1 VLQDFKEANA
11 HIYFDEDTAALKCK
25 TCIQAGVD
33 NSFTEGCIRITKQ
46 AVKEHFQGSSNNS
59 HHAACER
66 VASRAGLQS
75 AVEKQQIKVQGA
87 HVPLARTVLWMCVCM
102 LPLALIGGLVGLQVA
117 NGSTQLA
124 QLRGTYC
131 NPHMAKEYAG
141 VFSNMLDDALIADLQ
156 KSPWFAVLVDES
168 TDVAVE
174 KHLAVYVRYMSPDM
188 RPVERFLQLTELT
201 KSDAATIHASLVEV
215 LEDRGLSMH
224 KLVGFGSDGASVMT
238 GEQTGVGARL
248 KHGNPYITT
257 MHCIAHRAALAAQ
270 DVFGSVE
277 YAKWVDSVLGRV
289 YAYFSRS
296 GPRLQ
301 ALAEVQQS
309 MDLPELRIPAVHAV
323 RWLSRD
329 NVISAITRSYAALLN
344 FFGDEAKSGSVTA
357 VELVRDLGLTRHF
370 VMVYCCQDVVHRAAV
385 LSKLFQGGT
394 FSFVKV
400 SDNVQAFIK
409 TLEKHYIVDGCTPPV
424 AVRDVMEHVKTLN
437 AARGS
442 PKELDIDPNN
452 AQAGLVER
460 DLSDILND
468 CKAVMRDIASKY
480 VAAIKARFPSLSL
493 LDNFDIFNPT
503 RLKMVDGNDANTFG
517 DTEFE
522 NLAEFYGTAR
532 VVGDVSHAPLLDAAQ
547 LKAEWPQARLV
558 LLRKAAR
565 LGAVTSMKVF
575 LDFYAMVLLD
585 LADICPVVCSL
596 IMIMLCIPAHTAEVE
611 RGFSI
616 QNLIKSKFRA
626 CLKVAT
632 LDTLMRVKLLGPRSI
647 DDDGVANTAIDLE
660 AATVKWQALKNRNPS
675 KSNAGVTRSSRKPV
689 HTLEEDFAFEANEA

>member
-1 VLQDFKEANA
+1 MQDFPEADA
-11 HIYFDEDTAALKCK
+11 HIYFDEGTAALKCK
-25 TCIQAGVD
+25 TCITAGVN
-33 NSFTEGCIRITKQ
+33 NSFTDGCTRITKQ
-46 AVKEHFQGSSNNS
+46 AVKEHFEGSSSNS
-59 HHAACER
+59 HHAACEI
-66 VASRAGLQS
+66 VAGRAGLQS
-75 AVEKQQIKVQGA
+75 AVEKQQTKVQGA

-124 QLRGTYC
+124 ELRGTYC
-131 NPHMAKEYAG
+131 NPHVAKEYAG

-156 KSPWFAVLVDES
+156 RSPWFSVLVDES

-174 KHLAVYVRYMSPDM
+174 KHLAVYVRYISPDM

-201 KSDAATIHASLVEV
+201 KSDAATIHAVLREV
-215 LEDRGLSMH
+215 LEDRGVSMH

-270 DVFGSVE
+270 DVFCSVE
-277 YAKWVDSVLGRV
+277 YARWFDSVLGRV
-289 YAYFSRS
+289 YSYFSRS

-309 MDLPELRIPAVHAV
+309 MDLPELRIPSVHAV

-329 NVISAITRSYAALLN
+329 NVVSAITRSYAALLK
-344 FFGDEAKSGSVTA
+344 FFGDEANSGSVTA

-370 VMVYCCQDVVHRAAV
+370 VMVYFFHDVVHRAAV
-385 LSKLFQGGT
+385 LSKLFQGST

-409 TLEKHYIVDGCTPPV
+409 TLETHYIVDGCTLPV
-424 AVRDVMEHVKTLN
+424 AVRDAMEHVKTLN

-442 PKELDIDPNN
+442 PKELDIDITD

-460 DLSDILND
+460 DLSDIMND

-480 VAAIKARFPSLSL
+480 VAAIKARFPTLSL

-503 RLKMVDGNDANTFG
+503 RLRTVDGNDANTFG
-517 DTEFE
+517 DTELGQ
-522 NLAEFYGTAR
+522 LADFYGTTK
-532 VVGDVSHAPLLDAAQ
+532 VVSDVSHAPLLDAAQ
-547 LKAEWPQARLV
+547 LKVEWPQARQV

-565 LGAVTSMKVF
+565 LGAVVSMKVF
-575 LDFYAMVLLD
+575 LDFNAMVLLD
-585 LADICPVVCSL
+585 LADTCPVVCSL

-632 LDTLMRVKLLGPRSI
+632 LDTLMRVKLLGPPSV
-647 DDDGVANTAIDLE
+647 DDDVVANTAIDIE

-675 KSNAGVTRSSRKPV
+675 KSSAGVARPSRKPV
-689 HTLEEDFAFEANEA
+689 HTLDKDFAFEANEA